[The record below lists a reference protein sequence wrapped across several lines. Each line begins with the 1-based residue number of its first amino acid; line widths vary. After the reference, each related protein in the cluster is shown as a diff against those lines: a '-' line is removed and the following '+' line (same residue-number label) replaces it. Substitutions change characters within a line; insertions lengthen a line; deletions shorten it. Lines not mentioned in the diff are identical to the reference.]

1 MNANLM
7 GAAGFRLNPKKG
19 PLLTIT
25 HFVTELG
32 YDRQRLFPPFR
43 DNPPQHRVARISP
56 YRSPHLDRVVRKIS

>member
-7 GAAGFRLNPKKG
+7 GAAGFRFYPKERSR
-19 PLLTIT
+19 LTIT
-25 HFVTELG
+25 HLMTDLG
-32 YDRQRLFPPFR
+32 HNRQRLFPPFR